1 MDRYIKTKDKLMTI
15 GYITLLMIIGLCIPY
30 LIGAK

>member
-1 MDRYIKTKDKLMTI
+1 MYRTKDILMTI
-15 GYITLLMIIGLCIPY
+15 GYITLLLIIGLIIPY

>member
-1 MDRYIKTKDKLMTI
+1 MYKTKDILITI
-15 GYITLLMIIGLCIPY
+15 TYVTLLLVIGLCIPY

>member
-1 MDRYIKTKDKLMTI
+1 MYKTKDILITI
-15 GYITLLMIIGLCIPY
+15 AYVTLLLMIGLVIPY

>member
-1 MDRYIKTKDKLMTI
+1 MYNTKDVLATI
-15 GYITLLMIIGLCIPY
+15 GYVLFLLLVGLCIPY

>member
-1 MDRYIKTKDKLMTI
+1 MYKTKDILITI
-15 GYITLLMIIGLCIPY
+15 TYVTLLLMIGLVIPY